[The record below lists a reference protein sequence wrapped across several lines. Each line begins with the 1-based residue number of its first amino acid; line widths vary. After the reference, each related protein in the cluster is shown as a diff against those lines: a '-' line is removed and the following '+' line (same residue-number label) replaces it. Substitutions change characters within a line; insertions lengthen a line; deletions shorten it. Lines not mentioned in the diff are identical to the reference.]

1 MKHFQSII
9 AIICAMFAFAM
20 MAYFTRQANTDILTI
35 ATWRAILVA
44 LLFFVAAFFNKELQF
59 FSKDHNEASQDT
71 TETEDSTSKDISTLG
86 LFSKEQ

>member
-59 FSKDHNEASQDT
+59 FSKDPATFQSFTPFCNQQ
-71 TETEDSTSKDISTLG
+71 G
-86 LFSKEQ
+86 VP